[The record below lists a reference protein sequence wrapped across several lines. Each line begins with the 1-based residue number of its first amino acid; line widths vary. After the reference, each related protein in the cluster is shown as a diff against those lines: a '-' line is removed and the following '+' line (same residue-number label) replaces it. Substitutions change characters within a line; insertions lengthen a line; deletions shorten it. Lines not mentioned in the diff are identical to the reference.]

1 MKHKQYMESALELAK
16 RGFGSVEPNPMVG
29 CVIIDG
35 EGKIIGQ
42 GWHKEYG
49 RAHAEINAL
58 ADCQSRGNNP
68 SGATMCVTLEPCC
81 HHGKTPPCTEAII
94 AAGVAKV
101 VVAMTDP
108 SDKVA
113 GKGIKQLEDA
123 GVKVTVGVCE
133 KQARLLN
140 PAFIKHAATSLPWV
154 IVKWAQ
160 TIDGKLSAAGLPDDQ
175 RWISNECSRKDVHKL
190 RRSCQGILAGID
202 TALTDDPLLTA
213 RPSKDRS
220 PLRIILDSKFRITT
234 DLRLFS
240 TITDADLL
248 IVTTQQAF
256 DGNLGKASQI
266 IETGAEILALQ
277 PDENGRC
284 DIRQLLA
291 NLGKS
296 GIQRLLVEGGPTV
309 IGAFIEKSLADQA
322 VVYIAPKIFGGCG
335 EAPIQAAFGNINP
348 LPMLF
353 DTTTQLFEGDVRI
366 TGNFR
371 HVSQIELKPQI

>member
-1 MKHKQYMESALELAK
+1 MESAIELAK

-29 CVIIDG
+29 CVIVDA
-35 EGKIIGQ
+35 EGNIIGQ

-49 RAHAEINAL
+49 HAHAEINAL
-58 ADCQSRGNNP
+58 ADCRSRGRDP
-68 SGATMCVTLEPCC
+68 KGATMCVTLEPCC

-101 VVAMTDP
+101 VIAMADP
-108 SDKVA
+108 SEKVA

-123 GVKVTVGVCE
+123 GIKVTVGVCE

-140 PAFIKHAATSLPWV
+140 PAFIKHSVTSMPWV
-154 IVKWAQ
+154 ILKWAQ
-160 TIDGKLSAAGLPDDQ
+160 TIDGKLSAAGLPEDH
-175 RWISNECSRKDVHKL
+175 RWISNETSRKDVHKL
-190 RRSCQGILAGID
+190 RRSCQGILVGID

-213 RPSKDRS
+213 RPPKAKSS
-220 PLRIILDSKFRITT
+220 LRIVLDSKFRITT

-240 TITDADLL
+240 TDTCADVL
-248 IVTTQQAF
+248 IVTTQKAF
-256 DGNLGKASQI
+256 DANLEKASKI

-277 PDENGRC
+277 ADENGRC
-284 DIRQLLA
+284 DIRQLLI

-309 IGAFIEKSLADQA
+309 IGSFIEKSLADQA
-322 VVYIAPKIFGGCG
+322 VVYIAPKIFAGCG
-335 EAPIQAAFGNINP
+335 DAPIQKAIANIQT
-348 LPMLF
+348 LPVLY
-353 DTTTQLFEGDVRI
+353 DTTTQVFDGDVRI

-371 HVSQIELKPQI
+371 HVSQIDGKFEI